1 MSHPPAVLAC
11 MNPLDALTC
20 ALDRLAE
27 SDSYSYSDP
36 DSVERLEKGLGRLHC
51 ITSQAVAGFD
61 ASGEW
66 AVEGA
71 QSAAAW
77 LSTRC
82 HLPLS
87 EARGQLRRGRALPQ
101 LPQCAQAFSE
111 GSIGVAQVDVLVK
124 AAKEGGRVDPGAFPR
139 DEAVLV
145 EAAKEL
151 KFAAFSAAVAYW
163 TQLADPDG
171 AEESEMEKTARR
183 DVYVSQ
189 SIGGMWLGKMTFD
202 PIGGSI
208 YSGELSRLEVEMF
221 DADWAEAKAR
231 LGRDPHLDELARTP
245 AQRRADAAVEMAV
258 RSQAMPDNARRP
270 EPLFSVLVDFPTL
283 AGRVCELANGGI
295 VSPGSLVP
303 WLDQA
308 WFERVVYAPGKRVE
322 CSITARFFTGATRRS
337 IEVRDRQCTH
347 PYCEAPAE
355 RCEIDHII
363 PYAQGGETT
372 QENGRVYCAFHN
384 RLRNVGP
391 DPGD

>member
-1 MSHPPAVLAC
+1 M
-11 MNPLDALTC
+11 
-20 ALDRLAE
+20 
-27 SDSYSYSDP
+27 
-36 DSVERLEKGLGRLHC
+36 
-51 ITSQAVAGFD
+51 AGFD

-384 RLRNVGP
+384 RLRNHGP
-391 DPGD
+391 PGGDGNEGSEGNEGNSEGQPGREADCGYDDDRDEGGP